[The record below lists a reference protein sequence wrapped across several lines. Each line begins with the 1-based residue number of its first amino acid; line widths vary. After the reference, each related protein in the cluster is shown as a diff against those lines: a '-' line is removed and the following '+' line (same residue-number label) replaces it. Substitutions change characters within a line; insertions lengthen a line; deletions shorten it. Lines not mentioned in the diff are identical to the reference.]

1 METALQQLWLNTLGW
16 TLVHFLWQGTL
27 IAISVTTVL
36 GWLRDRNAAKKR
48 YLVLCCGL
56 LLMFLAPIST
66 FFWQVIT
73 DSPNAVQSIPVTA
86 ESSLSSN
93 SSVTKTSLPI
103 WRQAI
108 TLLDQASPWC
118 AFVWIV
124 GVTIFFAR
132 LIQGLA
138 RAQKLR
144 VWGISQVPV
153 DWQIRFEE
161 LIKRLDIAHQV
172 KLLSSSIVP
181 VPSVIGWVKPVV
193 LVPIACFS
201 GLSVSQ
207 LEAVLIHELAHV
219 RRHDYLVNVLQ
230 SVAET
235 LLFYHPA
242 VWWISDQIRI
252 ERENCCDDLAVQ
264 ACGSAHTYVS
274 ALAKLEEQRQL
285 QPTLAATGS
294 DILHRARRL
303 LSGGKTQAAGPTP
316 LFSIAVVLLVLSA
329 TVFTVA
335 QSASSGEKQLQEA
348 TTSKETHSSPAAD
361 LIHRFEESKT
371 RQDKLEAISKLSGS
385 LTSEAWQKLLD
396 IASGDPDTEVQKE
409 AVSHIAGRANEQ
421 AIEALGQLYFAQSAP
436 ELKIHILS
444 YLSGFR
450 TAAAREKMR
459 NIARTEEN
467 PAVRQRAVDYLLSH

>member
-1 METALQQLWLNTLGW
+1 METAIQQAWLHILGW

-36 GWLRDRNAAKKR
+36 GLLRDRNTAKKR

-66 FFWQVIT
+66 FFWQVVT
-73 DSPNAVQSIPVTA
+73 DSSTAVQSIPVRA
-86 ESSLSSN
+86 ESSLPSN
-93 SSVTKTSLPI
+93 SSVTGTGLPI

-108 TLLDQASPWC
+108 NLLDQASPWC

-138 RAQKLR
+138 LAQKLR
-144 VWGISQVPV
+144 VWGISPVPI

-172 KLLSSSIVP
+172 KLLSSSVVP

-201 GLSVSQ
+201 GMSASQ

-294 DILHRARRL
+294 DVLHRARRL

-329 TVFTVA
+329 TVFTFA
-335 QSASSGEKQLQEA
+335 QSASFGEKQLKEE
-348 TTSKETHSSPAAD
+348 TTSKETHPSPAAE
-361 LIHRFEESKT
+361 LIRRFDESKT

-396 IASGDPDTEVQKE
+396 IASRDPDTEVQKE
-409 AVSHIAGRANEQ
+409 AVSHIAGRADEE

-450 TAAAREKMR
+450 TAAAHEKMR

-467 PAVRQRAVDYLLSH
+467 PAVRQRAVDYLLSY